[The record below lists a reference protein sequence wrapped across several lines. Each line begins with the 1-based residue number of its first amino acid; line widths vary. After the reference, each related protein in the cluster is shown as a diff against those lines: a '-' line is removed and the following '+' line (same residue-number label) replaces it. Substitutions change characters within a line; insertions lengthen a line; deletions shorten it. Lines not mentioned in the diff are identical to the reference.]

1 MKMTPYA
8 QQLAND
14 MRNAPLYEL
23 EFTESQRA
31 EILALAHQAITEA
44 IGRDIIER
52 RSWPWYRRLMK

>member
-1 MKMTPYA
+1 MKPTPYG
-8 QQLAND
+8 QKLAND
-14 MRNAPLYEL
+14 MCHTPLYEN

-31 EILALAHQAITEA
+31 EILALAHQAIAEA